1 MKNAPTPRAAPS
13 FWQRRGGPAALLL
26 PASAL
31 FRCAA
36 ALRRWL
42 YRRNILRR
50 ERLPAPVIV
59 VGNISVGGSGKTPV
73 VAWLAEELRKAGRH
87 PGIISRGYGGNATAS
102 GQSCLVDTDA
112 DPAFCGDEPALLA
125 RLTGCPVAIGK
136 DRPAAARILLA
147 AHPECD
153 VIISD
158 DGMQHYRLART
169 VEIAVLDEATL
180 GNRWPLPSGPLR
192 EPLARLAS
200 VDLILVHGELSPWL
214 RAALGAVAVAPMRLD
229 GNRFRSIPDP
239 SQWRDAAAFAG
250 QRVHALAGIGQP
262 QRFFDRLAAMGLE
275 VVPHPLPDHYRYRA
289 ADLAFAPGEPKL
301 MTSKDAVKCAAFAPP
316 DTWELP
322 VRAIIAA
329 ETVGLIL
336 EKLDDGRQTARN
348 PRLPVVQKP
357 AQLPEG

>member
-1 MKNAPTPRAAPS
+1 MKSAPPPRAAPT
-13 FWQRRGGPAALLL
+13 FWRRRGALAALLL

-31 FRCAA
+31 FRGAA

-42 YRRNILRR
+42 YRRDILHS

-59 VGNISVGGSGKTPV
+59 IGNISVGGSGKTPAT
-73 VAWLAEELRKAGRH
+73 AWFAEELRKAGRH
-87 PGIISRGYGGNATAS
+87 PGIVSRGHGGDAAAS
-102 GQSCLVDTDA
+102 GLSCLVDIHA
-112 DPAFCGDEPALLA
+112 DPAFCGDEPVLLA
-125 RLTGCPVAIGK
+125 RLTGCPVAIGR
-136 DRPAAARILLA
+136 DRPAAARTLLA

-200 VDLILVHGELSPWL
+200 VDLVLAHGEISPHL
-214 RAALGAVAVAPMRLD
+214 RAALRAVPVAPMRLD
-229 GNRFRSIPDP
+229 GDRFRSISDP
-239 SQWRDAAAFAG
+239 GQWRDAAAFAG

-262 QRFFDRLAAMGLE
+262 QRFFDRLTAMGLE
-275 VVPHPLPDHYRYRA
+275 VVPHPFPDHYRYRA

-316 DTWELP
+316 DAWELP

-329 ETVGLIL
+329 ETIGPIL
-336 EKLDDGRQTARN
+336 EKLDNGRQTA
-348 PRLPVVQKP
+348 
-357 AQLPEG
+357 